1 MNDTGHVAA
10 NNDNTVVYNDQ
21 LYFEK
26 PIQEK
31 NSKDISKFWIQFLQ
45 VLHFIKDSYTTWG
58 GVLDL
63 EVWFTSIIN
72 R

>member
-45 VLHFIKDSYTTWG
+45 VLHFIKDSYTT
-58 GVLDL
+58 
-63 EVWFTSIIN
+63 
-72 R
+72 